1 MNEMATETHNSIGKF
16 VQISEASRYYGVSNS
31 TMRRW
36 AKEERVEW
44 KMSPTG
50 RRLFH
55 IHEKSVVDPDRCV
68 IYYTRVSTQVQ
79 KDQLLRQ
86 KEHIVINTPKH
97 LEHLDK
103 IFCHDVAANDDFTR
117 KSFSKILE
125 KVKQG
130 KVHAVIVSSKDVLV
144 DAGFELLE
152 WLCGSYDTKI
162 VVIGDDKKP
171 KFLHSVKVQDG
182 T

>member
-1 MNEMATETHNSIGKF
+1 MSKEAQNNAGKF

-36 AKEERVEW
+36 AKDERVEW

-55 IHEKSVVDPDRCV
+55 INKKSVVDPDRCV
-68 IYYTRVSTQVQ
+68 IYYTRVSTQEQ
-79 KDQLLRQ
+79 KGQLLRQ

-97 LEHLDK
+97 IEHLDK
-103 IFCHDVAANDDFTR
+103 IFCHDVAENDNFTR

-130 KVHAVIVSSKDVLV
+130 KVHAVIVSSRDVLV
-144 DAGFELLE
+144 DTGFELLE
-152 WLCGSYDTKI
+152 WLCSSYDTKI
-162 VVIGDDKKP
+162 LVVDDDKKSE
-171 KFLHSVKVQDG
+171 FLHSVKVYDS